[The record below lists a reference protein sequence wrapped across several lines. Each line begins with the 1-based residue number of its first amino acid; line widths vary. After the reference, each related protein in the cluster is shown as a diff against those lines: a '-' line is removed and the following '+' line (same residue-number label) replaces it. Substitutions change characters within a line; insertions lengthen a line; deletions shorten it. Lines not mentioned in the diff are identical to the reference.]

1 MRQFLLFL
9 MMIFLALAT
18 ALNTWA
24 SERHY
29 TFEDDKAWEV
39 ATETAIECLRT

>member
-18 ALNTWA
+18 ANTWA
-24 SERHY
+24 SEHHY